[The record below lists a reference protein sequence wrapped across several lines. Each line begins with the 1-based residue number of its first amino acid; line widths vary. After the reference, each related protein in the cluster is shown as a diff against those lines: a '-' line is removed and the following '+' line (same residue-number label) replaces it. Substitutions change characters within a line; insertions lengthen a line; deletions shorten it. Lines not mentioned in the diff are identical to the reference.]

1 MYLDGNL
8 YIAHCADGPI
18 NLVGKMCN
26 RHGLIA
32 GATGTGKTVSL
43 QVLAETFSQAGVPC
57 FMADMKGDLSG
68 ISQAGKLSSFI
79 EKRKDEFGVPNP
91 DFQPCPVR
99 FYDVFGEQGYPMRT
113 TVSAMGPQLLSRLM
127 GLSDVQSGVL
137 NIVFR
142 IADDKQLLLI
152 DLKDLRLMLDFVG
165 QNTSLFTT
173 VYGNISPASI
183 GAIQRAVLEIESEGG
198 DKFFGEPAF
207 DVEDLIDME
216 DGKGVMSVLAADK
229 LMLNPKLYS
238 TFLLWLM
245 TELYSTLPE
254 VGDMELP
261 KLVFFF
267 DEAHMLFDGTSKA
280 MVDKLEQVIRLIR
293 SKGVGIYF
301 ISQSPSDIPDTI
313 LGQLGN
319 RIQHA
324 LRAYTPKDQKAVR
337 VAAQTFRA
345 NPEFS
350 TEDAIM
356 ELGTGEA
363 LVSVLDEKGAP
374 TIVQRAKILFP
385 LSQIGAI
392 TEGQRLDIQ
401 NAAPEHIKEYAN
413 YFDRESA
420 YEVLIAQKEAEDAEA
435 AAMLRRQ
442 EEEKQQ
448 KLAEKEEERLRK
460 EEERLRK
467 EEERQLREVE
477 KEEER
482 KKRAEAIEA
491 ERRRREEEKLQRDAE
506 REAERRRREEE
517 REAER
522 LRKEEERKAKEKSK
536 SSSMWKRTI
545 FGTLIG
551 AVLGSVGHQVG
562 TSVGKKITGNS
573 SSRSTSSS
581 TKKKTS
587 SSSKKSSSGSILGS
601 AAKTAANTA
610 TRRVTNEILKNIFK

>member
-1 MYLDGNL
+1 MFINGNL
-8 YIAHCADGPI
+8 YIARGADGPI
-18 NLVGKMCN
+18 YLTGRMCN

-68 ISQAGKLSSFI
+68 ISQVGKMSSFI
-79 EKRKDEFGVPNP
+79 KKRKDDFGIPNP
-91 DFQPCPVR
+91 EFKACPVR
-99 FYDVFGEQGYPMRT
+99 FYDVLGEQGFPMRA
-113 TVSAMGPQLLSRLM
+113 TVSSMGPQLLSRLM

-165 QNTSLFTT
+165 QNAGLFTT
-173 VYGNISPASI
+173 AYGNISSASI

-207 DVEDLIDME
+207 NVNDLIATENGM
-216 DGKGVMSVLAADK
+216 GVMSVLAADK

-245 TELYSTLPE
+245 TELYATLPE
-254 VGDMELP
+254 VGDQDLP

-267 DEAHMLFDGTSKA
+267 DEAHMLFDNASKA

-301 ISQSPSDIPDTI
+301 ISQSPSDIPDAI

-337 VAAQTFRA
+337 VAAQSFRT
-345 NPEFS
+345 NPKFS
-350 TEDAIM
+350 TEEAIM

-363 LVSVLDEKGAP
+363 LVSVLDENGAP
-374 TIVQRAKILFP
+374 SVVQRANILFP
-385 LSQIGAI
+385 LSQIGAV
-392 TEGQRLDIQ
+392 TEGQRLDVQ
-401 NAAPEHIKEYAN
+401 NAAPDGIKEYASF
-413 YFDRESA
+413 FDRESA
-420 YEVLIAQKEAEDAEA
+420 YEVLMAQKQREDADAVEMQRQKEEVKREKEAERQRKQDEKEAEQ
-435 AAMLRRQ
+435 LR
-442 EEEKQQ
+442 KQQ
-448 KLAEKEEERLRK
+448 EKAAEQLRK
-460 EEERLRK
+460 QK
-467 EEERQLREVE
+467 
-477 KEEER
+477 
-482 KKRAEAIEA
+482 
-491 ERRRREEEKLQRDAE
+491 E
-506 REAERRRREEE
+506 RE
-517 REAER
+517 
-522 LRKEEERKAKEKSK
+522 AKEKSK
-536 SSSMWKRTI
+536 SSNVWKRTI

-551 AVLGSVGHQVG
+551 AVLGSVGRHVG
-562 TSVGKKITGNS
+562 NEVGKTITGG
-573 SSRSTSSS
+573 SSRSTSSR
-581 TKKKTS
+581 KTTS
-587 SSSKKSSSGSILGS
+587 PRKTTKSSSAGSILGS
-601 AAKTAANTA
+601 AAKTAATTA